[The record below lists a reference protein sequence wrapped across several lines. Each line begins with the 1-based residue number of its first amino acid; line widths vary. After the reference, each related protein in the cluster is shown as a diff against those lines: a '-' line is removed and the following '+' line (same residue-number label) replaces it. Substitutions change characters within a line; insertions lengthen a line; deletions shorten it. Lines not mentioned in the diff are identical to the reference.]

1 LEKSL
6 LRVDKTYKNTNNW
19 KNKEDQ
25 FNKFFR
31 FSDGKGINNVSG
43 FRPKSNN
50 LTPENDIISSAFCVL
65 ITNFG
70 ETEWPDDLDLETG
83 VFTYFGDNRSPGTI
97 LDETTIGGN
106 KLLQTTFSH
115 LHTQSRNLVK
125 PFLCFESL
133 KISGKSYMK
142 FLGLAAPGA
151 QGVSSTEDLVAV
163 WKVKGNDRF
172 QNYKSIFTILN
183 EDEVSKSWL
192 EDLVSGVTSTDSIYC
207 PKSWLAWVNTGIY
220 NALECKR
227 EIKPRSKLDQS
238 PSTNEEKQV
247 LDYIINNLSDREF
260 EYASAEIVR
269 LIDKSFKDLVVT
281 RASKDGGRDVIGT
294 YHLGHSKHQV
304 RLSVYIEA
312 KKWKQSSSIGVKP
325 MMRLISRLRSR
336 DIGVFI
342 TSSFFDKQVQ
352 SELIED
358 GHPVMLISGGDISK
372 VLINSDLS
380 SPNSLSAWV
389 SGIKTKLSV

>member
-1 LEKSL
+1 
-6 LRVDKTYKNTNNW
+6 
-19 KNKEDQ
+19 
-25 FNKFFR
+25 
-31 FSDGKGINNVSG
+31 
-43 FRPKSNN
+43 
-50 LTPENDIISSAFCVL
+50 
-65 ITNFG
+65 
-70 ETEWPDDLDLETG
+70 
-83 VFTYFGDNRSPGTI
+83 
-97 LDETTIGGN
+97 
-106 KLLQTTFSH
+106 
-115 LHTQSRNLVK
+115 
-125 PFLCFESL
+125 
-133 KISGKSYMK
+133 M
-142 FLGLAAPGA
+142 
-151 QGVSSTEDLVAV
+151 
-163 WKVKGNDRF
+163 
-172 QNYKSIFTILN
+172 
-183 EDEVSKSWL
+183 
-192 EDLVSGVTSTDSIYC
+192 
-207 PKSWLAWVNTGIY
+207 
-220 NALECKR
+220 
-227 EIKPRSKLDQS
+227 
-238 PSTNEEKQV
+238 
-247 LDYIINNLSDREF
+247 
-260 EYASAEIVR
+260 
-269 LIDKSFKDLVVT
+269 T